1 MDIDPR
7 PDPRIGLVL
16 VETYRLE
23 RLIGAGGM
31 GSVYEARHLRL
42 PKRFAVKFLNA
53 ELIDNAEALARFR
66 REAEVVAT
74 LSHPSVVDLIDY
86 NVGAD
91 GLPYIVLEY
100 LDGKH
105 LGWRLAAGRMPL
117 GEALRILAPVG
128 NALAAAHARG
138 IVHRDLKPENIV
150 LCDDE
155 RVKVVDFGIAK
166 IVDGRELTAHNV
178 ILGTVPYMAP
188 ERLFGEHVDASADQ
202 FALAAIAYEMLAGTM
217 AFDSSGSV
225 PEVAAR
231 VLHHQPPPIEG
242 VPEPVYA
249 ALSRA
254 MAKQPQDRYPSMLA
268 FVEALIAA
276 ASSPEPSRTTVEPS
290 APASTPS
297 TPSSPNEPP
306 PLAEEP
312 TRIAARA
319 HSAPA
324 ERVTRELVPEP
335 TRIVAR
341 RALAAPTG
349 TGPTS
354 AGAVP
359 AARETVEVDRPGVA
373 NSTTT
378 WLALGLTLLGLV
390 TAGLWLYFR

>member
-1 MDIDPR
+1 MDATAVADTSPTV
-7 PDPRIGLVL
+7 DPRIGQVL

-23 RLIGAGGM
+23 RLVGMGGM

-53 ELIDNAEALARFR
+53 ELVNNAEALARFR
-66 REAEVVAT
+66 REAEIVAT
-74 LSHPSVVDLIDY
+74 LEHPSVVGMVDY

-105 LGWRLAAGRMPL
+105 LGWRLAKGRVPL
-117 GEALRILAPVG
+117 AEALRILAPVG

-188 ERLFGEHVDASADQ
+188 ERLFGEHIDASADQ
-202 FALAAIAYEMLAGTM
+202 FALAAIAYEMLSGTM

-231 VLHHQPPPIEG
+231 VLHHQPPPIDG

-249 ALSRA
+249 VLSRA
-254 MAKQPQDRYPSMLA
+254 MAKQPPDRFPSMLA
-268 FVEALIAA
+268 FIEALVAA
-276 ASSPEPSRTTVEPS
+276 ASSERAAPIQPAAATPPSPAEPPPPEP
-290 APASTPS
+290 A
-297 TPSSPNEPP
+297 
-306 PLAEEP
+306 PLAEEQ
-312 TRIAARA
+312 TRIVQRERPARTD
-319 HSAPA
+319 HI
-324 ERVTRELVPEP
+324 TDELVVQP

-341 RALAAPTG
+341 PLPPQG
-349 TGPTS
+349 LVGEY
-354 AGAVP
+354 
-359 AARETVEVDRPGVA
+359 ARETVEVARSQVGQAPATRVA
-373 NSTTT
+373 IRTALAVVL
-378 WLALGLTLLGLV
+378 LALAG
-390 TAGLWLYFR
+390 AGLWLLLN